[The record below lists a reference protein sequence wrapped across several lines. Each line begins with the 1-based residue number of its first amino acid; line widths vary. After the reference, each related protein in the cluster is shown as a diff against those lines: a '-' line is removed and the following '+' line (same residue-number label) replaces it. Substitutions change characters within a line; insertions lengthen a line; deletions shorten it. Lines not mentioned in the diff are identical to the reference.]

1 MGILS
6 AYSVFVNTRTKV
18 MKKFFLAISL
28 CLIALAATPAAAD
41 IFPLTSLDQR
51 RPTPRPQS
59 VSAEHNDNWLPN
71 PNDEQAVRTYFKKR
85 FEEVSRSVMDKDTDL
100 NNSVGVDI
108 VHSPEYFKAQEE
120 QNKKGLFQT
129 FYEKALE
136 SLGGK
141 LPDSEETA
149 VKQDEQ
155 AMKAVAQAAQKF
167 YSFAEEQPVAQPQIP
182 TVGVTLPSGRRIL
195 APAREHIAYFLSY
208 IDIQANGYLTVED
221 TITLVANNEK
231 FAYGLS
237 RMFPKYAA
245 KYQKID
251 FMLDSVT
258 VNGTNV
264 PYTAEEIGD
273 NIVIKPKYNQRLE
286 AGVYTYVFRYT
297 VNNKLTTSEQKQFL
311 DWSLTGRPMDI
322 LITSANAIISIPSG
336 YDSNLF
342 SGDTKQ
348 DAAQASEYG
357 FDDVVALVGR
367 AEAMTQR
374 RTRRFD
380 LSRNVVAFSNVTPML
395 NGEMMHLLAVMDN
408 SVFIK
413 GFNRDFSHFL
423 TNWGNI
429 FYAFLGLAA
438 ILISFVLSLLN
449 LKKDRKKRKYTPSY
463 NGALMRSI
471 MINKYDRVAFVAQIL
486 DLFRKNA
493 VDIQQSDNRV
503 YLVKKNLDSAKL
515 TSPERRAVKT
525 LFKKQGNAVEVNNVN
540 NIRFKKAKK
549 ILEKVILRQIKKYN
563 IFHNISYVLFS
574 TAMLLI
580 TEIFIAFISVNFAQT
595 LIILLA
601 TTLMYAFYIWILR
614 HDFKHW
620 YITIPTKVLTLVAMF
635 VIWGFSSIYIGGIC
649 SLLIMLMVT
658 VIFAFTGIFAK
669 QNSFAEEAQ
678 DAIRQYKE
686 YLTGNAETINLSRN
700 FVNQQ
705 SNVFALDISEYFP
718 QNVGNKSY
726 HRLDEAAELKQRLID
741 IL

>member
-1 MGILS
+1 MLS
-6 AYSVFVNTRTKV
+6 A
-18 MKKFFLAISL
+18 
-28 CLIALAATPAAAD
+28 AT
-41 IFPLTSLDQR
+41 
-51 RPTPRPQS
+51 
-59 VSAEHNDNWLPN
+59 VSAEVFPLGSPEMRNRPHPQSQDEWQKSGDSWLPD
-71 PNDEQAVRTYFKKR
+71 PKDERAVRAYFKKR
-85 FEEVSRSVMDKDTDL
+85 FEEVSHSIMDKDTDL
-100 NNSVGVDI
+100 NNSIGVDI
-108 VHSPEYFKAQEE
+108 VHSAEYLKAQEE

-129 FYEKALE
+129 FYEKALA

-149 VKQDEQ
+149 YKQDEQ
-155 AMKAVAQAAQKF
+155 TMRAVAQAAQKF
-167 YSFAEEQPVAQPQIP
+167 YSFAEAKPEAKPQIP

-208 IDIQANGYLTVED
+208 IDVQANGYLTVED

-251 FMLDSVT
+251 FMLESVT
-258 VNGTNV
+258 VNGTEV
-264 PYTAEEIGD
+264 PYMAEEIGD
-273 NIVIKPKYNQRLE
+273 NIVIKPKYNQRLD

-297 VNNKLTTSEQKQFL
+297 VNNKLTSTGEKQFL

-322 LITSANAIISIPSG
+322 LITSANAIVSMPSG
-336 YDSNLF
+336 YDSPLF
-342 SGDTKQ
+342 NENAGQETDI
-348 DAAQASEYG
+348 AAKYG
-357 FDDVVALVGR
+357 FDDAVALVGR
-367 AEAMTQR
+367 AESMTQQ
-374 RTRRFD
+374 RTRRFI
-380 LSRNVVAFSNVTPML
+380 LSPNVVAFSNVTPML
-395 NGEMMHLLAVMDN
+395 NGEMMHLLTVMDD

-413 GFNRDFSHFL
+413 GFNRNFSHFL

-429 FYAFLGLAA
+429 LYAFLGLAA
-438 ILISFVLSLLN
+438 ILISFVLSLLS
-449 LKKDRKKRKYTPSY
+449 LKKDRKNRKYTPSY
-463 NGALMRSI
+463 NGSLMRTI
-471 MINKYDRVAFVAQIL
+471 MMNKYDRVAFVAQIL

-503 YLVKKNLDSAKL
+503 YITKKNSGTAKL
-515 TSPERRAVKT
+515 TSAERRAVKT
-525 LFKKQGNAVEVNNVN
+525 LFKKQGNAVEVNNAN
-540 NIRFKKAKK
+540 NVRFKKAKK
-549 ILEKVILRQIKKYN
+549 ILEKIILRQIKKYN

-620 YITIPTKVLTLVAMF
+620 YITIPTKVLTLVAM
-635 VIWGFSSIYIGGIC
+635 VLIWGFSSIYIGGIC
-649 SLLIMLMVT
+649 SFLIMLMIV

-700 FVNQQ
+700 FINQQ
-705 SNVFALDISEYFP
+705 SNIFALEIGEYFP
-718 QNVGNKSY
+718 QNVSNKSY
-726 HRLDEAAELKQRLID
+726 HRLDVAEELKQRLID

>member
-1 MGILS
+1 
-6 AYSVFVNTRTKV
+6 
-18 MKKFFLAISL
+18 MKKFFLAIISL
-28 CLIALAATPAAAD
+28 CFVTLLSTPAPAD
-41 IFPLTSLDQR
+41 IYPLGSPDTRSQ
-51 RPTPRPQS
+51 PRPQS
-59 VSAEHNDNWLPN
+59 QSGWQRSSEDWLPD
-71 PNDEQAVRTYFKKR
+71 PNNEQEVRAYFKKR
-85 FEEVSRSVMDKDTDL
+85 FEEVSQSVMDKDTDL
-100 NNSVGVDI
+100 NNSIGVNI
-108 VHSPEYFKAQEE
+108 VHSAEYLKEQEE

-129 FYEKALE
+129 FYEKALA

-141 LPDSEETA
+141 IPDSEETA
-149 VKQDEQ
+149 YKQDEQ
-155 AMKAVAQAAQKF
+155 TMRAVAQAAQKF
-167 YSFAEEQPVAQPQIP
+167 YSFAEAEPEKQPQIP

-258 VNGTNV
+258 VNGTEV
-264 PYTAEEIGD
+264 PYMAEEIGD

-286 AGVYTYVFRYT
+286 AGVYTYVFNYKI
-297 VNNKLTTSEQKQFL
+297 NNKLTTSEQKQFL

-322 LITSANAIISIPSG
+322 LITSANAIISTPGG
-336 YDSNLF
+336 YNSDLF
-342 SGDTKQ
+342 NNGTEQKTDN
-348 DAAQASEYG
+348 ASKYG
-357 FDDVVALVGR
+357 FEDVVALVGR
-367 AEAMTQR
+367 AESMTQR

-380 LSRNVVAFSNVTPML
+380 LSSNVVAFSNVTPML
-395 NGEMMHLLAVMDN
+395 NGEIMHVLAVMD
-408 SVFIK
+408 SSIFIK
-413 GFNRDFSHFL
+413 GFNRNFSHFL

-429 FYAFLGLAA
+429 LYALIGLAA

-449 LKKDRKKRKYTPSY
+449 LKKDRKNRKYTPSY
-463 NGALMRSI
+463 NGSLMRSI

-493 VDIQQSDNRV
+493 IDIQQSDNRV
-503 YLVKKNLDSAKL
+503 YITKKNLSSTKL
-515 TSPERRAVKT
+515 TSPERRAIKV
-525 LFKKQGNAVEVNNVN
+525 LFKKQGNAVEVNNAN
-540 NIRFKKAKK
+540 NVRFKKAKK
-549 ILEKVILRQIKKYN
+549 ILEKIILRQIKKYN

-574 TAMLLI
+574 TAMLLV
-580 TEIFIAFISVNFAQT
+580 TEIFIAFISINFAQT
-595 LIILLA
+595 LIILLS

-614 HDFKHW
+614 HNFKHW
-620 YITIPTKVLTLVAMF
+620 YIAIPTKVLTLVAM
-635 VIWGFSSIYIGGIC
+635 VLIWGFSSIYIGGIC
-649 SLLIMLMVT
+649 SFLIMMMIV

-678 DAIRQYKE
+678 EAIRQYKE
-686 YLTGNAETINLSRN
+686 YLTSNAETINLSRN

-705 SNVFALDISEYFP
+705 SNIFALDIGEYFP
-718 QNVGNKSY
+718 QNVSNKGY
-726 HRLDEAAELKQRLID
+726 HRLDVATELKQRLID